1 MTESPAVDRSR
12 DSSALDPKIWPAS
25 ATRAESGEILIGGLS
40 VSALTTQ
47 YGSPLFVYDELDV
60 REHARLYVD
69 AYNTVEVPTDVY
81 YASKAFMCT
90 SIVKWLTEEGL
101 SIDVCTAGEL
111 ETALLGGADP
121 SRILFHGNNKS
132 NAELERA
139 VEVGVGRVVVD
150 SLVEIQ
156 RLNQIAAVHG
166 VTQQVLVRVTVGVEA
181 HTHEFIATAHEDQK
195 FGLSVASGAAL
206 AGVEAVLGADA
217 LSLVGL
223 HSHIGSQIF
232 DAAGFEV
239 AARRVVD
246 LAAQIRDEFDFTV
259 SEFNLGGGM
268 GIAYVDGD
276 DPLDVA
282 QMAQAIHAIVIEQCA
297 RVHFPVPRLAVE
309 PGRAIVG
316 GAALTVYEVGT
327 VKPVELDGG
336 ITRHYISV
344 DGGMSDNIRPA
355 LYDAEYTVTV
365 ASRRSNAVG
374 ALSRVVGKH
383 CESGDILVN
392 DAVLPADIRP
402 GDLLAIAATGA
413 YCRAMASNYN
423 HIPRPAVVAVRDGQS
438 AIMLRRETLDD
449 LLVLDPGATL

>member
-1 MTESPAVDRSR
+1 LPDARVLDA
-12 DSSALDPKIWPAS
+12 ALWPAS
-25 ATRAESGEILIGGLS
+25 AARTDSGEIA
-40 VSALTTQ
+40 VSGIPVSQLVEQ
-47 YGSPLFVYDELDV
+47 FGSPLFVYDEQDV
-60 REHARLYVD
+60 RTRARRYVK
-69 AYNTVEVPTDVY
+69 AFNTVEVPTQVF
-81 YASKAFMCT
+81 YAGKAFLCT
-90 SIVKWLTEEGL
+90 SIAKWLTEEGL

-111 ETALLGGADP
+111 ETALRGGVDP
-121 SRILFHGNNKS
+121 ARILFHGNNKS

-156 RLNQIAAVHG
+156 RLNQIAAVRG

-206 AGVEAVLGADA
+206 VGVEAVLGADA
-217 LSLVGL
+217 LSLLGL

-239 AARRVVD
+239 AAHRVID

-259 SEFNLGGGM
+259 SELNLGGGM
-268 GIAYVDGD
+268 GIAYVAGD
-276 DPLDVA
+276 DPLDVD
-282 QMAQAIHAIVIEQCA
+282 QMAQAIHRILIEQCA
-297 RVHFPVPRLAVE
+297 RVHFPVPHLAVE

-316 GAALTVYEVGT
+316 ATALTVYEVGT

-336 ITRHYISV
+336 VTRRYIAV

-355 LYDAEYTVTV
+355 LYDAEYTVTL
-365 ASRRSNAVG
+365 ASRDTDAVG
-374 ALSRVVGKH
+374 VLSRVVGKH
-383 CESGDILVN
+383 CESGDILVK
-392 DAVLPADIRP
+392 DATLPADIAP

-423 HIPRPAVVAVRDGQS
+423 HMPRPAVVGVNEGKAS
-438 AIMLRRETLDD
+438 IMLRRETLDD